1 VLLALDA
8 RNGGLT
14 LGFKRSGAWLPL
26 ARLGSERTADEYAF
40 LFEAAL
46 QRAGGGQGAT
56 VQSAWLSSVVPAL
69 SPRLIEGVRLAFG
82 LETQQ
87 LAPGVKTGV
96 KIRTDQPSE
105 LGSDLVCQAVAAYAL
120 VQGACIVADFG
131 AALTFI
137 ALNGAGELLGAAIA
151 PGLDTAALALRGSA
165 AQLPQVRLD
174 LPERAIGKN
183 SAAAVR
189 SGIVLG
195 YRGLADAIISGMREE
210 LAEDA
215 ALIGSGDELGRRLL
229 DGLGCRHFV
238 PDLALEGLALIA
250 QRNGYAPGA

>member
-14 LGFKRSGAWLPL
+14 VGFKRAGAWLPL

-46 QRAGGGQGAT
+46 LRAGGGRGTT

-82 LETQQ
+82 IDTQQ
-87 LAPGVKTGV
+87 LGPGVKTGV

-120 VQGACIVADFG
+120 VQSACIVADFG

-165 AQLPQVRLD
+165 AQLPQVRLEQ
-174 LPERAIGKN
+174 PERAIGRN

-195 YRGLADAIISGMREE
+195 YRGLADAVISGMKTE

-215 ALIGSGDELGRRLL
+215 ALIGTGDELGRWLL
-229 DGLGCRHFV
+229 EGLGCRRFV

>member
-8 RNGGLT
+8 RNGGIT
-14 LGFKRSGAWLPL
+14 VGFKRAGAWLPL

-46 QRAGGGQGAT
+46 LRAGGGQGAT
-56 VQSAWLSSVVPAL
+56 VRSAWLSSVVPAL
-69 SPRLIEGVRLAFG
+69 SPRLTEGVRLAFG
-82 LETQQ
+82 IDTQQ
-87 LAPGVKTGV
+87 LGPGVKTGV

-120 VQGACIVADFG
+120 VQSACIVADFG

-165 AQLPQVRLD
+165 AQLPQVRLEP
-174 LPERAIGKN
+174 PERAIGRN

-189 SGIVLG
+189 SGIVIG
-195 YRGLADAIISGMREE
+195 YRGLADAVISGMKAE

-215 ALIGSGDELGRRLL
+215 ELIGTGDELGRRLL
-229 DGLGCRHFV
+229 EGLGCRRFV